1 MPVSAY
7 TETMS
12 FAWSFDEPAR
22 DAADIGAAIDED
34 LLALQTDRHLFDELT
49 DLEREVIVKRYG
61 LDGRSPHR
69 LLELESEMHVRRS
82 ELRDVE
88 ASALRKLRSHLA

>member
-1 MPVSAY
+1 
-7 TETMS
+7 MS
-12 FAWSFDEPAR
+12 FAWSFEEPAK
-22 DAADIGAAIDED
+22 DAVDVGAAIDED

-69 LLELESEMHVRRS
+69 LLDLETEMHMRRT
-82 ELRDVE
+82 ELREMEV
-88 ASALRKLRSHLA
+88 SALKKLRSHLT

>member
-1 MPVSAY
+1 
-7 TETMS
+7 MS

-22 DAADIGAAIDED
+22 DAVDVGAAIDED
-34 LLALQTDRHLFDELT
+34 LLALQTDRHLFDDLT

-69 LLELESEMHVRRS
+69 LLELETEMHMRRT
-82 ELRDVE
+82 ELREMEV
-88 ASALRKLRSHLA
+88 SALKKLRSHLT

>member
-1 MPVSAY
+1 
-7 TETMS
+7 MS
-12 FAWSFDEPAR
+12 FAWSFEEPVA
-22 DAADIGAAIDED
+22 DAVDVAAAIDED
-34 LLALQTDRHLFDELT
+34 ILALQTDRHLFDDLT

-69 LLELESEMHVRRS
+69 LVELEAEMHLRRS

-88 ASALRKLRSHLA
+88 GSALRKLRTHLT

>member
-1 MPVSAY
+1 
-7 TETMS
+7 MS

-22 DAADIGAAIDED
+22 DSVDIGAQIDED
-34 LLALQTDRHLFDELT
+34 LLALQTDRHLFDDLT

-61 LDGRSPHR
+61 LDGSSPHR

-88 ASALRKLRSHLA
+88 ASALRKLRSHLT